1 MARQGLRRRVLALTA
16 LLMVALPAAS
26 AEARYAARTLKV
38 GSTGSDVKQL
48 QTYLTRIGLATA
60 RDGQY
65 GRGTASKVRS
75 FEREKGLRVDGRATP
90 SDQRLLRSTAK
101 SAAARETPDD
111 EDGTEQGGT
120 EPGGTDPGSTP
131 PPRCNS
137 TGKARLSSDGRT
149 AIAPDDAP
157 QEVKDVIAA
166 ANRITT
172 KPYRYG
178 GGHGKWE
185 DSGYDC
191 SGSVSYALH
200 GGGFLKQ
207 PLDSTGFESW
217 RRAGKGTWITVY
229 ANSGHAYAV
238 IAGLRFDTSSGGSN
252 NGSGPRWRTKARSSS
267 GYVARHPYGF
277 LRVELRPLGEGGPQ
291 VPVVG
296 MGTWQT
302 FDVRGHEGIERAR
315 EVTDAALAA
324 GARVFDS
331 SP

>member
-26 AEARYAARTLKV
+26 AEARYATRTLHV
-38 GSTGSDVKQL
+38 GSTGGDVKQL
-48 QTYLTRIGLATA
+48 QTYLTKVGLRTS

-65 GRGTASKVRS
+65 GRATAEKVRT
-75 FEREKGLRVDGRATP
+75 FERQKGLRADGRATP
-90 SDQRLLRSTAK
+90 SDQRVLKRTASSRSSSEAPTNATGGD
-101 SAAARETPDD
+101 A
-111 EDGTEQGGT
+111 GGT
-120 EPGGTDPGSTP
+120 EPGDGEPQPDSGSP
-131 PPRCNS
+131 PPSNS
-137 TGKARLSSDGRT
+137 TGKARMSSDGHT

-217 RRAGKGTWITVY
+217 RRAGKGRWITVY
-229 ANSGHAYAV
+229 ANSGHAWAI

-252 NGSGPRWRTKARSSS
+252 NGSGPRWRTTSRSSS

-277 LRVELRPLGEGGPQ
+277 
-291 VPVVG
+291 
-296 MGTWQT
+296 
-302 FDVRGHEGIERAR
+302 
-315 EVTDAALAA
+315 
-324 GARVFDS
+324 
-331 SP
+331 